1 MASTHQGV
9 GLGSSHRTR
18 RRRGRGKTP
27 GAGHP
32 DRESPGRPDRVA
44 RSRRRSTPPRFTI
57 RASRTLH
64 AWRTTESPRRRAPA
78 WALDLRRRA
87 RRISLHCG
95 WAIPGAKKNRAR
107 RVESP
112 RSKERRDNFAQ
123 RCIIR
128 RSRRRI
134 LRRRGAQ
141 ARGGRLAAFRFE
153 PCLLFSHAKG
163 LTAKRSVTQCDTTR
177 SSS

>member
-1 MASTHQGV
+1 MASTPKASALARVIERAG
-9 GLGSSHRTR
+9 GAAGER
-18 RRRGRGKTP
+18 RP
-27 GAGHP
+27 GAGRP

-44 RSRRRSTPPRFTI
+44 RSRRRSTPHDSRFMI
-57 RASRTLH
+57 RV
-64 AWRTTESPRRRAPA
+64 WRTTESPRSRAPA
-78 WALDLRRRA
+78 WALDLRRGA

-95 WAIPGAKKNRAR
+95 WAILAREKNRAR

-112 RSKERRDNFAQ
+112 RSKESSDNFAQ
-123 RCIIR
+123 RCIIH